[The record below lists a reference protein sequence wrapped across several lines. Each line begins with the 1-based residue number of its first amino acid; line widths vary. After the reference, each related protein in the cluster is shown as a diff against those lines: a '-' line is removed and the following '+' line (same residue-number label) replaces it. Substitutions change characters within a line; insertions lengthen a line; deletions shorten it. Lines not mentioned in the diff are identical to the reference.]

1 MYTAKKKKRE
11 VDPNAPPRP
20 TLLGHEVEMKTW
32 REQFKNLA
40 QINTEQAITIAALK
54 RKINRLEGQVEAI
67 ISRVNRIR

>member
-1 MYTAKKKKRE
+1 
-11 VDPNAPPRP
+11 
-20 TLLGHEVEMKTW
+20 MKTW